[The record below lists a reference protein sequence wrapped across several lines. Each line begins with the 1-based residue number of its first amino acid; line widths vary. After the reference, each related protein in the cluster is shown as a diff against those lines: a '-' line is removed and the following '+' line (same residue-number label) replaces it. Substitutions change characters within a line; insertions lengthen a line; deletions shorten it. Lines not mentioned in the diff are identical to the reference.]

1 MPTLNLHCQHKA
13 VGSATRPQ
21 FELVTVALIDNSLMV
36 KQNTMKVAIAT
47 AFPVDPARPR
57 GGVEAVSVN
66 LVRGL
71 ARFDD
76 LDVHVITTDTECA
89 AATETTWE
97 GATLHRLPR
106 RGRRVLSDA
115 TGPGRQTVSE
125 FIERLRPDVVHAHDV
140 YGLMVK
146 GLAIPRVFTVHGF
159 IHEDTRLA
167 GERFAALRS
176 RIWKRVEIAGWADQP
191 HIISISPY
199 VRERLAPLVP
209 GVIHDIDNPI
219 DAGCFDVTPNRTRKI
234 VFSAALINHRKN
246 TLGLIE
252 AFGQY
257 IANGGDAELRL
268 AGPVAEEEY
277 GRRVHAMIAKL
288 GIGDRVRLLGSIPA
302 AQVRQELAAASVF
315 ALVSF
320 EEGAPMGVAE
330 AMAAGVPVVTSN
342 RCGMPYMVR
351 HGETGFLVDPN
362 DARDIARHLGE
373 LLNDRNRIDA
383 MGAEARRVARERF
396 HPDVVARR
404 TREVYRR
411 ASGR

>member
-1 MPTLNLHCQHKA
+1 
-13 VGSATRPQ
+13 
-21 FELVTVALIDNSLMV
+21 MV
-36 KQNTMKVAIAT
+36 KPNTMKVAIAT
-47 AFPVDPARPR
+47 AFPADPARPR

-71 ARFDD
+71 AKFDD
-76 LDVHVITTDTECA
+76 LDVQVITTDTACST
-89 AATETTWE
+89 ATQSKWE

-106 RGRRVLSDA
+106 RGRKVLSDA
-115 TGPGRQTVSE
+115 TGPGRQAVSA
-125 FIERLRPDVVHAHDV
+125 FIEQLQPDVVHAHDV

-146 GLAIPRVFTVHGF
+146 GLDVPRVFTVHGF
-159 IHEDTRLA
+159 IYEDTRLA

-176 RIWKRVEIAGWADQP
+176 RIWKRVEVAGWADQP

-219 DAGCFDVTPNRTRKI
+219 DAGCFDVTPNRTRKV

-246 TLGLIE
+246 TLGLVE
-252 AFGQY
+252 AFGHY
-257 IANGGDAELRL
+257 IAGGGDAELRL

-277 GRRVHAMIAKL
+277 GRRVHDLIARL
-288 GIGDRVRLLGSIPA
+288 GIGDRVTLLGSIPA

-330 AMAAGVPVVTSN
+330 AMAAGVPIVTSN

-351 HGETGFLVDPN
+351 HGESGFLVDPN
-362 DARDIARHLGE
+362 DSQDVARHLGE
-373 LLNDRNRIDA
+373 LLNDPARVDS
-383 MGAEARRVARERF
+383 MGREARRVALERF
-396 HPDVVARR
+396 HPNVVARR

-411 ASGR
+411 ACMTG